1 MAIRKVPTQQNKY
14 LMEVF
19 VLVEEN
25 KHTYLT
31 TFIQTPHSKT
41 KTIGVNRMDSQ
52 GVSRLIKDK
61 YSQLKAVILR

>member
-1 MAIRKVPTQQNKY
+1 
-14 LMEVF
+14 MEVF